1 VLACCL
7 QPKFLLDS
15 MLGRLCRWLRALGID
30 TEFVEP
36 GQQGTPQQGPG
47 MLIQQIQEAALLQ
60 VG

>member
-1 VLACCL
+1 
-7 QPKFLLDS
+7 

-36 GQQGTPQQGPG
+36 GQQGQTQQSPS